1 MTKEQALEF
10 LSRLAQAIA
19 MMFGASCEVLVH
31 EMHKS
36 RIVTVAIFNG
46 HVTGRTVGSTL
57 SIYGKDT
64 AADEEGDFDLEADY
78 LNQLVVTPAGKNL
91 KSTTVHL
98 RGSDYHYALGINYDI
113 TVMNQMRHLLD
124 NFTTAEGELYTSLT
138 GETQPG
144 LETLFDACLEMVNK
158 PVEQMKK
165 ADRLTMVRLLR
176 EKGAFQM
183 QKCVPYVADRMGVS
197 KYTIYN
203 YLNELGE

>member
-19 MMFGASCEVLVH
+19 LMFGGNCEVLVH
-31 EMHKS
+31 EMHGS

-46 HVTGRTVGSTL
+46 HVSGRTVGSTL

-64 AADEEGDFDLEADY
+64 AADGEGEFDLEADY
-78 LNQLVVTPAGKNL
+78 LNQLVVTPSGKNL
-91 KSTTVHL
+91 KSTTVHF
-98 RGSDYHYALGINYDI
+98 RGPDYHYALGINYDI

-124 NFTTAEGELYTSLT
+124 NFTSAEGELYTSLT

-144 LETLFDACLEMVNK
+144 LDTLFDACLEVVNK

-203 YLNELGE
+203 YLNELGA